1 MTAALLAV
9 AGLALAPP
17 WDRALLAGGGYLY
30 APFVPA
36 DLELGPML
44 RAGTLQFYDEGASAT
59 VAVKR
64 LTGTTTLTVDG
75 KTDASNRGDMLTQK
89 LAAHLPLL
97 LHDAPREVAI
107 VGLGSGVTVGA
118 ALTHPITGVDVIE
131 LSPEVVSASWH
142 FAVEN
147 RRALDDPR
155 TRLVIGDGRSHLL
168 LSRRHYDV
176 IVSEPSNPWIAGVA
190 TLFTREF
197 FAAARARLAPGGVVC
212 QWANAYNIGADDL
225 RAIVATFLEVFPD
238 GAAWLVGEHDVLL
251 VGGVAGAGAADTDMS
266 QRLEAIA
273 AHWRR
278 PGVAEDLATVAAV
291 EPLSVQSLY
300 VGGRLE
306 LARYAAGA
314 PVFADDRITL
324 EFTAPREILRR
335 SGGQNGAAL
344 RALVG
349 DDGGPEALVQARRAA
364 GAAGWRHRGQMFA
377 RSDVHPRAYEDFVT
391 ALALDPDDA
400 AALDGLVRA
409 ATLLRR
415 GGDALSRIETVSA
428 GRADTTAFAI
438 ARSKLAAAGGEPTAA
453 LSAAHAAVALAP
465 ADPAALE
472 QLASVQVDA
481 GRLTDLDATV
491 DALRRL
497 PPRAA
502 TEYYAAVARLL
513 RDDPHAALD
522 HAERAIAIDPAY
534 AAVYD
539 LAGAALTKLD
549 APDRARAM
557 FERSLAFDAHDSA
570 AYLNLGLLD
579 LAAGRPGTAAN
590 YFAEAL
596 WLDPTSATA
605 KEGLTRATRR

>member
-1 MTAALLAV
+1 M
-9 AGLALAPP
+9 
-17 WDRALLAGGGYLY
+17 
-30 APFVPA
+30 
-36 DLELGPML
+36 
-44 RAGTLQFYDEGASAT
+44 
-59 VAVKR
+59 
-64 LTGTTTLTVDG
+64 
-75 KTDASNRGDMLTQK
+75 
-89 LAAHLPLL
+89 
-97 LHDAPREVAI
+97 
-107 VGLGSGVTVGA
+107 
-118 ALTHPITGVDVIE
+118 
-131 LSPEVVSASWH
+131 
-142 FAVEN
+142 
-147 RRALDDPR
+147 
-155 TRLVIGDGRSHLL
+155 
-168 LSRRHYDV
+168 

-190 TLFTREF
+190 ALFTREF
-197 FAAARARLAPGGVVC
+197 FAAARDRLAPGGVVC
-212 QWANAYNIGADDL
+212 QWANAYNIGAEDL
-225 RAIVATFLEVFPD
+225 QAIVATFLEVFPA

-273 AHWRR
+273 AHWQR

-349 DDGGPEALVQARRAA
+349 DDGGPEALVRARRAA

-377 RSDVHPRAYEDFVT
+377 RSDVHPRAYEDFLT

-415 GGDALSRIETVSA
+415 GGDALARLQTVSA
-428 GRADTTAFAI
+428 GRADTTAHAV
-438 ARSKLAAAGGEPTAA
+438 ARSKLAAAAGEPSAA

-472 QLASVQVDA
+472 QLASIQVDA
-481 GRLTDLDATV
+481 GRLTDLDATI

-497 PPRAA
+497 APRAA

-513 RDDPHAALD
+513 RDDPDAALD

-579 LAAGRPGTAAN
+579 LASRTPGLGRQLLRRGPVARSGLGHRARGAGQGDGPVTGGPAGPCTSRDEAPARRPRFDVSSSLAPRDSATRGMEVPAMTRNILLAAGLL
-590 YFAEAL
+590 AVS
-596 WLDPTSATA
+596 TSAFAQANPEVEKALLAAPANAREAATVIKWKA
-605 KEGLTRATRR
+605 DGTYDTLKEGTNTIGVLRPVGPAHRAAVLGAVHQ